1 MEFPRSFL
9 KNKEPPVVG
18 VVWFNASPQ
27 DGLYWGEESP
37 QPLRRPTT
45 APNTLNPN
53 GDISQMG
60 FSEVKLPEAVRNK
73 VQRPGS
79 VQQQQQLQLNKRK
92 EKAPDPDRKKKIRD
106 RALKMFEGE
115 IDMPSNLDFGSKA
128 VSRAQLRCLVQEV
141 VLEGAQIKKRTY
153 SSSHLSSNQSS
164 RVGEEAG
171 DDAIARL
178 KALQKER
185 LIVVRMGFVERANQL
200 DAEIAEWRAKA
211 AQAKTEGEAR
221 LLEQNLVDLEEKILK
236 RRNRLIK
243 ELEVE
248 TEALEEVLTAEFNK
262 MRLGQRQEFLR
273 IVENCERRAMG
284 KVKKCNCGSPFLCK
298 HNKTASYNI
307 RKPIK
312 EVLNYRQN
320 SKRLR
325 KGGRME
331 DSMMWE
337 EKAND
342 LDHTQAENF
351 RLRVAKSIISSPW
364 GANEAAIDKLIQ
376 KHKRESD
383 LARKT
388 QTLRR
393 AVLKEKQQRRIF
405 AFDNLAVAERQRVRL
420 QSKKEFARRCL
431 ELGADA
437 ALAEQDS
444 RDLDEQQYA
453 DNEYEHALE
462 NYYGSMDPSAPIQ
475 SYHEAQASAQ
485 AEAQAQAD
493 QDLLCE
499 ECDPQPIMQYHYS
512 APGGD
517 TPSNDASRPTRDLEA
532 GDLDGFDFGLAL
544 DDDEDDEALERAAAE
559 AEAFLRRHG
568 HTVPASFSSTRQDD
582 DDVDVDELGDGDGD
596 GDGDG
601 GDQEGY
607 DYGYSA
613 RPSPPK
619 IRPAAS
625 GSPRGGGYAGRGGVR
640 YVDQTTDSGR

>member
-18 VVWFNASPQ
+18 VVWFNAAPQ
-27 DGLYWGEESP
+27 DGLYW
-37 QPLRRPTT
+37 
-45 APNTLNPN
+45 PNPS
-53 GDISQMG
+53 GDISRMG

-79 VQQQQQLQLNKRK
+79 VQRQLQLNNKRK

-221 LLEQNLVDLEEKILK
+221 LLEQNLLDLEEKILK

-248 TEALEEVLTAEFNK
+248 TEALDEVLTAEFNK

-376 KHKRESD
+376 KHKRESE

-431 ELGADA
+431 ELGADV

-462 NYYGSMDPSAPIQ
+462 NYYGSMDPSAPTQ

-499 ECDPQPIMQYHYS
+499 ECDPQPILQYPFS
-512 APGGD
+512 APGGG
-517 TPSNDASRPTRDLEA
+517 TPSNDAGRRELEA

-544 DDDEDDEALERAAAE
+544 DDNEDDEALERAAAE

-568 HTVPASFSSTRQDD
+568 HAVPASFSSTRQED
-582 DDVDVDELGDGDGD
+582 DDVDVDDDGVGANGTYELGDEDD
-596 GDGDG
+596 DGDG

-607 DYGYSA
+607 DYGFAA

-619 IRPAAS
+619 NRPAAS

-640 YVDQTTDSGR
+640 YVDQTTDRR